1 MAWYYGTYSCGHEG
15 RTNIV
20 GPEKNRQQKADWI
33 FSRLCPECHKKEK
46 QAELERQMID
56 AEEKSKK
63 MDLPALTG
71 TEKQIAWANT
81 LRVKIIEKIENNI
94 AKVEESKLSN
104 FPFCRRDGSKEIMS
118 TTKGEMMCALDY
130 AVKKYTEARFWI
142 DNRDNF
148 KLFSDFFE
156 EYRDSVSEAI
166 ITEDIKR
173 EMQDHDEIATARPDS
188 GSLKNGV
195 VKIKYCNN
203 SLIAEY
209 VKDSEFMSFVKKLGY
224 RWNGSSWAKRITE
237 YTGSAEDRAAELG
250 NTLLGGGFT
259 VQFPNAGIK
268 ECAVSG
274 NYIPENDRWIKFF
287 DQKLVITWSQRNDTL
302 YNAAK
307 KLPGAR
313 WRDGSMRVD
322 LEFYREVEDF
332 AETMGFSI
340 SRMACSKIEEYRQLE
355 SEFDSVRIASVT
367 KKYSD
372 DERIADLLKSKGTII
387 EDLKDE

>member
-46 QAELERQMID
+46 QAELQRRMID
-56 AEEKSKK
+56 AEEKSKN
-63 MDLPALTG
+63 MDLPTLTG

-81 LRVKIIEKIENNI
+81 LRVKIIEKIENSI
-94 AKVEESKLSN
+94 AKTDESKLNN
-104 FPFCRRDGSKEIMS
+104 FLFCRRDGSKEIIS

-130 AVKKYTEARFWI
+130 AVKKYTDARFWI

-156 EYRDSVSEAI
+156 EYRDSDSETI
-166 ITEDIKR
+166 ITEDIIQ
-173 EMQDHDEIATARPDS
+173 EMQDQDEIVTARPDS
-188 GSLKNGV
+188 GALKNGV
-195 VKIKYCNN
+195 VKIKYCKD
-203 SLIAEY
+203 SLLAEY
-209 VKDSEFMSFVKKLGY
+209 VKDSDFMSIVKKLGY

-250 NTLLGGGFT
+250 NALLGVGFT

-274 NYIPENDRWIKFF
+274 NYILENDRWVKFIE
-287 DQKLVITWSQRNDTL
+287 QKLVITWSQRNDTL

-313 WRDGSMRVD
+313 WKDGGMRVN
-322 LEFYREVEDF
+322 LEFYREVVDF

-340 SRMACSKIEEYRQLE
+340 SSKACGKIEEYKQSE
-355 SEFDSVRIASVT
+355 SQFDSVQIASV
-367 KKYSD
+367 KENCSN
-372 DERIADLLKSKGTII
+372 DERIAKLLKSEGTII
-387 EDLKDE
+387 EDLIDE